1 MKRIVVTGAKGGTG
15 RSIVKILQAAGDEVV
30 PIDLLPPGPTDF
42 PYLQLDLVNDSG
54 LNEAV
59 AGADGLI
66 HMGSV
71 PCDAFWSRTTVFK
84 NVVNGG
90 FNVLQACANAGVRR
104 VVIASSMEVYGG
116 MTKVRKLPVT
126 ESSPLRADNIYASG
140 KILLEKVAADFARW
154 YGMSIAAFRLGRIV
168 YEDSFEERFKRHLE
182 IPARGTDVLWNY
194 VDGRDVA
201 TACRLWLESDI
212 EGFHPFN
219 VAAPDIYLE
228 TPVRDLIA
236 EFLPEVNEIDD
247 LVQGIVCP
255 YMSTAIREA
264 LGWTIAYDW
273 RRIRDEAR

>member
-1 MKRIVVTGAKGGTG
+1 M
-15 RSIVKILQAAGDEVV
+15 
-30 PIDLLPPGPTDF
+30 
-42 PYLQLDLVNDSG
+42 QLDLVNDPG
-54 LNEAV
+54 LNEVV

-90 FNVLQACANAGVRR
+90 FNVLQACANAGVKR
-104 VVIASSMEVYGG
+104 VVIASSMEVYGN

-140 KILLEKVAADFARW
+140 KILLETVAQDFVRW
-154 YGMSIAAFRLGRIV
+154 HGMSIAAFRLGRIV
-168 YEDSFEERFKRHLE
+168 YEDSFEERFKGHLE
-182 IPARGTDVLWNY
+182 TPARGTDVLWNY

-228 TPVRDLIA
+228 TPVRDLIT
-236 EFLPEVNEIDD
+236 EFLPDVSEIDD
-247 LVQGIVCP
+247 IVEGTACP
-255 YMSTAIREA
+255 YMSTAIRGA
-264 LGWTIAYDW
+264 LGWTIAYGW
-273 RRIRDEAR
+273 RRIRDEAV

>member
-1 MKRIVVTGAKGGTG
+1 MTCWR
-15 RSIVKILQAAGDEVV
+15 RDP
-30 PIDLLPPGPTDF
+30 PIFPTCSW
-42 PYLQLDLVNDSG
+42 DLVNDSG

-104 VVIASSMEVYGG
+104 VVIASSMEVYGS

-140 KILLEKVAADFARW
+140 KILLEKVASDFARW

-168 YEDSFEERFKRHLE
+168 YEDSYEERFKGHLE
-182 IPARGTDVLWNY
+182 SPARGTDVLWNY

-201 TACRLWLESDI
+201 TACRLWLESDM

-219 VAAPDIYLE
+219 VRRPTSIWRLRCETSLPNFSRRSARSTTWWME
-228 TPVRDLIA
+228 TPA
-236 EFLPEVNEIDD
+236 P
-247 LVQGIVCP
+247 
-255 YMSTAIREA
+255 T
-264 LGWTIAYDW
+264 
-273 RRIRDEAR
+273 